1 MNKDNY
7 SDGILTES
15 ISSSI
20 TLLRFPMAVVILLL
34 HSSFEHEIIEGNSI
48 FIGWSAPFYHHL
60 DYTFVQNICNIAVP
74 LFFLISGF
82 LFFKEGELSLDLYKA
97 KLKKRIKSL
106 LIPYLIWNVIICLIY
121 LGVQNMVPSMNSG
134 RNKLILDYGL
144 HDFLMMFWSMRY
156 IKEGGMNG
164 PMDTPLWFIRDLMV
178 MMLLSPLFFLF
189 IKKVK
194 IYFPAL
200 FLLLYVSGLWFG
212 VPGVSSVALAFYT
225 MGAFFAISHYNFAM
239 FANTNIKLFT
249 ISYFLLLISVV
260 IMKDNG
266 MEISWI
272 NNSLVVIGVFA
283 SIGWAVWLSVNQSLK
298 ISTFLTG
305 STFFV
310 FASHCEILKVFI
322 RLSSRVGIQSDL
334 YYCLMYFVCP
344 LLTLN
349 FVLLIY
355 RYLLKYMPSVAG
367 ILSGGR

>member
-1 MNKDNY
+1 MNKENN
-7 SDGILTES
+7 SDGSLTGR

-48 FIGWSAPFYHHL
+48 FYGWSAPLYHHL
-60 DYTFVQNICNIAVP
+60 DYAFVQNFCNIAVP

-82 LFFKEGELSLDLYKA
+82 LFFKEGDFSLDLYKT

-106 LIPYLIWNVIICLIY
+106 FIPYLIWNVIICLFY
-121 LGVQNMVPSMNSG
+121 LGVQNMAPSMNSG
-134 RNKLILDYGL
+134 RNKLILDYSL
-144 HDFLMMFWSMRY
+144 QDFLMMFWSMSY

-178 MMLLSPLFFLF
+178 MMLLSPLLYLL
-189 IKKVK
+189 IKRLK
-194 IYFPAL
+194 ILFPA
-200 FLLLYVSGLWFG
+200 FSLLLYVSGLWLG
-212 VPGVSSVALAFYT
+212 VPGFSSVALAFFT
-225 MGAFFAISHYNFAM
+225 MGAFFAISHYDFAM
-239 FANTNIKLFT
+239 FANTNIKFFT
-249 ISYFLLLISVV
+249 VSYFLLLISVV

-272 NNSLVVIGVFA
+272 KKALVVIGVFA
-283 SIGWAVWLSVNQSLK
+283 SIGWAAWLSVNHSFK

-310 FASHCEILKVFI
+310 FASHCEVLKVLI

-334 YYCLMYFVCP
+334 YYCIMYFICP
-344 LLTLN
+344 LLTLTL
-349 FVLLIY
+349 VLFIY
-355 RYLLKYMPSVAG
+355 RCLLRYIPSVAG